1 MFALGGTCVSGD
13 VPIETMQAV
22 AEDVQGMTV
31 EQAGHYLAE
40 ERPSFLSEQLLAFFE
55 ESDSS

>member
-1 MFALGGTCVSGD
+1 
-13 VPIETMQAV
+13 
-22 AEDVQGMTV
+22 MTV

-40 ERPSFLSEQLLAFFE
+40 EQPSFLSEQLLQFFE